1 MTTGQRASAAAE
13 AKAESAKLAR
23 RDALLTNVLRELSH
37 SQQRTRELFRK
48 WDEDGSGSVGS
59 KEFFRGLKALGITD
73 ELKALKSCKKED
85 IEALFELLDVDH
97 NGKLIPSELGVAV
110 SGILKGVSGGKSG
123 DIDGGDSGDKS
134 HDSGAPLPLG
144 EVMTKRKQSSQTSL
158 GAPAAAAAAGCKAVA
173 LAGPKAEKAAQKIE
187 ANFRGIKGRKRARVV
202 KVVAD
207 PSVDPS
213 VAGALLSLKQE
224 VANALQKILTIF
236 QSWDYDG
243 SGTVTK
249 KEFRQGLALLNVSAP
264 REVIDGL
271 FDLLDTN
278 HSNTIE
284 YEELRSQLQAP
295 TLPPPPTKAELRA
308 QAERK
313 RKAMA
318 KAKANEAKRLRA
330 EAARLQG
337 EARRAAEAAAA
348 AAEAEAEVAAR
359 DAAAAVAAAKAEAE
373 AMELLREQLLAEVVQ
388 ELAREEALLAHEWWA
403 RETSPLGRSWRACWS
418 AMVLKDLPGYPLWTS
433 ELHDILKDSFEELQS
448 IFIHYCSDSVQGTTS
463 IGNATKLGLQEML
476 ALCHDC
482 RLPCVGFEV
491 ADLQRQFHLANSLG
505 ALRASSSAERHKL
518 NNDAS
523 RPVRS
528 MSARGSSPA
537 RTLRTASPRRR
548 ANTPSSA
555 ISGAASGVDQQLNLY
570 EFINF
575 LVRTGFGRYNPVLS
589 KDGAA
594 AAANCGAEITPVPQS
609 VELLLQECILPLAKR
624 DASVDFRARLRADLP
639 TLDVL
644 GEYRERLRRWMTRI
658 SRQCHGRDV
667 NPVTLP
673 YDEWINLMDGPDGNA
688 TPWSA
693 SDEAKRKARCPKM
706 VGEWF
711 LQQESQ
717 ITGDER
723 TSVENRLTFKA
734 KLSIPQCRWNF
745 LRSQPITQVTGNDAG
760 ASSMTTLE
768 FEELL
773 ECVVRCAVDTY
784 AHPMNL
790 YLPSHGRNMM
800 TMASA
805 TRAWLA
811 TLFWEKSP
819 ERSMWEASLITAD
832 RFDWESHRLAVGSS
846 VPEGLTSGQYRLWC
860 SCWPNIPLMDLHH
873 FPLWEKGV
881 HDTLLARFASITR
894 IFSYYTKGISG
905 VGSAAGAAEMELEE
919 FHDFVKDA
927 KLETRLVSFT
937 LLTNAF
943 KQADATRTAQTY
955 EIRVRERRHPQV
967 TLELEMQRR
976 REESAAVLALKGAR
990 RAENERASGL
1000 MAGSYGQ
1007 LAAAEVK
1014 QVATPGFDTQ
1024 GRRSFASMESLKKNP
1039 LGEYGEALA
1048 MKTKTG
1054 AGSEMLAKGDLR
1066 SAAEPSARLNL
1077 TEFLGLLVRV
1087 SYLRANPMLGDK
1099 HNPYCLMELPGCLRR
1114 MLEEQVLVH
1123 AKQDTSSAFR
1133 DELARNAE
1141 VQSVFKEYRAR
1152 LQAYHHAMSVVRL
1165 NARSRGDRFTMDI
1178 FLAICNGTLTYAKR
1192 KVVQSDMLSSGN
1204 SGANVKAL
1212 VGDATVRRG
1221 SDITGDVRC
1230 KEWHTCRLSTLEAKM
1245 AFLHSQ
1251 SLEKMTAGNA
1261 TIGDAQACLEFD
1273 EFLECIARCAAAKYG
1288 EIKLISQAQ
1297 GVRGIIQ
1304 NLLGE
1309 KTDEAVIRDAI
1320 YIHADRYDCKLSTP
1334 LGTQSASE
1342 HYKWLA
1348 CWQNIEIADLHHFPL
1363 WERGV
1368 FECLREVFA
1377 ELCKIFAFYCKSVG
1391 GDSTAEDA
1399 MEMTMTEFKKLV
1411 KDVRLETAELPWS
1424 TIQSLFIKANA
1435 LKSNAAHFQR
1445 KDELGNSHAKA
1456 GGSAIHIASKVAALG
1471 PKLKHAAKQGVEHK
1485 DAELVLY
1492 EFVELIVRI
1501 AFQRANPNFGKVL
1514 PPRATPSPDKG
1525 GAAIA
1530 ASDLP
1535 GTLVPLPDCLH
1546 TMLHKVLLPRAKRD
1560 QTQVFRERL
1569 VQDQSMQAVLA
1580 LYEDRLCKWFNV
1592 HTQLL
1597 ANSGRP
1603 RALQYQQ
1610 WQDLL
1615 KHGGGGYKYSPME
1628 APGFTPGHLVGDWQI
1643 HRDSEI
1649 TGDERCKEVF
1659 KVTFST
1665 AKAKACFS
1673 ESQLV
1678 DQLTVGQIS
1687 ATDAVTTLD
1696 FAEFKECLARC
1707 GVAKYAPLAEYMPEP
1722 VRVRSFIR
1730 NLLGEAN
1737 TEQCVNEAT
1746 IIRAERYHWKRLS
1759 KPLQG
1764 QLLKEHRK
1772 WLEVWQ
1778 RLELMDIHHFPL
1790 WETDVHDLLQTHFN
1804 ELCLIFLAY
1813 CRSLLGSDTAEDAM
1827 QMEMA
1832 EFKDFVDECHL
1843 ETKMVK
1849 FDVMCNV

>member
-1 MTTGQRASAAAE
+1 MCCANS
-13 AKAESAKLAR
+13 
-23 RDALLTNVLRELSH
+23 
-37 SQQRTRELFRK
+37 RTR
-48 WDEDGSGSVGS
+48 SSVRVSSSENGM
-59 KEFFRGLKALGITD
+59 KTVQVLLAQKNFRGLKAFRITD

-144 EVMTKRKQSSQTSL
+144 EVMTKRKQSSQTSA
-158 GAPAAAAAAGCKAVA
+158 GAPAAAAAAGRKAVA

-373 AMELLREQLLAEVVQ
+373 AMDLLREQLLAEVVQ

-418 AMVLKDLPGYPLWTS
+418 VMVLKDLPGYPLWTS

-548 ANTPSSA
+548 ANTPGSA

-575 LVRTGFGRYNPVLS
+575 LVRTGFGRYNLCLQGWRCCCSQLWCRDHPS
-589 KDGAA
+589 AS
-594 AAANCGAEITPVPQS
+594 S
-609 VELLLQECILPLAKR
+609 VELLLQECVLPLAKR

-860 SCWPNIPLMDLHH
+860 GCWPNIPSWTFITSLSGKKVLRHAVARLH
-873 FPLWEKGV
+873 
-881 HDTLLARFASITR
+881 LLPEYFRTHAR
-894 IFSYYTKGISG
+894 ISG

-919 FHDFVKDA
+919 FHDFMRRKAGDA
-927 KLETRLVSFT
+927 TREFT

-943 KQADATRTAQTY
+943 KQADATRTAQAY

-976 REESAAVLALKGAR
+976 REELAAVLAL
-990 RAENERASGL
+990 
-1000 MAGSYGQ
+1000 
-1007 LAAAEVK
+1007 
-1014 QVATPGFDTQ
+1014 
-1024 GRRSFASMESLKKNP
+1024 
-1039 LGEYGEALA
+1039 
-1048 MKTKTG
+1048 
-1054 AGSEMLAKGDLR
+1054 
-1066 SAAEPSARLNL
+1066 
-1077 TEFLGLLVRV
+1077 
-1087 SYLRANPMLGDK
+1087 
-1099 HNPYCLMELPGCLRR
+1099 
-1114 MLEEQVLVH
+1114 
-1123 AKQDTSSAFR
+1123 
-1133 DELARNAE
+1133 
-1141 VQSVFKEYRAR
+1141 
-1152 LQAYHHAMSVVRL
+1152 
-1165 NARSRGDRFTMDI
+1165 
-1178 FLAICNGTLTYAKR
+1178 
-1192 KVVQSDMLSSGN
+1192 
-1204 SGANVKAL
+1204 
-1212 VGDATVRRG
+1212 
-1221 SDITGDVRC
+1221 
-1230 KEWHTCRLSTLEAKM
+1230 
-1245 AFLHSQ
+1245 
-1251 SLEKMTAGNA
+1251 
-1261 TIGDAQACLEFD
+1261 
-1273 EFLECIARCAAAKYG
+1273 
-1288 EIKLISQAQ
+1288 
-1297 GVRGIIQ
+1297 
-1304 NLLGE
+1304 
-1309 KTDEAVIRDAI
+1309 
-1320 YIHADRYDCKLSTP
+1320 
-1334 LGTQSASE
+1334 
-1342 HYKWLA
+1342 
-1348 CWQNIEIADLHHFPL
+1348 
-1363 WERGV
+1363 
-1368 FECLREVFA
+1368 
-1377 ELCKIFAFYCKSVG
+1377 
-1391 GDSTAEDA
+1391 
-1399 MEMTMTEFKKLV
+1399 
-1411 KDVRLETAELPWS
+1411 
-1424 TIQSLFIKANA
+1424 
-1435 LKSNAAHFQR
+1435 
-1445 KDELGNSHAKA
+1445 
-1456 GGSAIHIASKVAALG
+1456 
-1471 PKLKHAAKQGVEHK
+1471 
-1485 DAELVLY
+1485 
-1492 EFVELIVRI
+1492 
-1501 AFQRANPNFGKVL
+1501 
-1514 PPRATPSPDKG
+1514 
-1525 GAAIA
+1525 
-1530 ASDLP
+1530 
-1535 GTLVPLPDCLH
+1535 
-1546 TMLHKVLLPRAKRD
+1546 
-1560 QTQVFRERL
+1560 
-1569 VQDQSMQAVLA
+1569 
-1580 LYEDRLCKWFNV
+1580 
-1592 HTQLL
+1592 
-1597 ANSGRP
+1597 
-1603 RALQYQQ
+1603 
-1610 WQDLL
+1610 
-1615 KHGGGGYKYSPME
+1615 
-1628 APGFTPGHLVGDWQI
+1628 
-1643 HRDSEI
+1643 
-1649 TGDERCKEVF
+1649 
-1659 KVTFST
+1659 
-1665 AKAKACFS
+1665 
-1673 ESQLV
+1673 
-1678 DQLTVGQIS
+1678 
-1687 ATDAVTTLD
+1687 
-1696 FAEFKECLARC
+1696 
-1707 GVAKYAPLAEYMPEP
+1707 
-1722 VRVRSFIR
+1722 
-1730 NLLGEAN
+1730 
-1737 TEQCVNEAT
+1737 
-1746 IIRAERYHWKRLS
+1746 
-1759 KPLQG
+1759 
-1764 QLLKEHRK
+1764 
-1772 WLEVWQ
+1772 
-1778 RLELMDIHHFPL
+1778 
-1790 WETDVHDLLQTHFN
+1790 
-1804 ELCLIFLAY
+1804 
-1813 CRSLLGSDTAEDAM
+1813 
-1827 QMEMA
+1827 
-1832 EFKDFVDECHL
+1832 
-1843 ETKMVK
+1843 
-1849 FDVMCNV
+1849 